1 MSQPRGR
8 KPKPTALKVLEG
20 NPGHRPLNEREP
32 KPPVKALACPKDL
45 SKEGKKEW
53 RRLCRELEQEGVLTN
68 WDMRIFEQYCDA
80 YAKWKEATNFL
91 NERGLFYIT
100 PSGYPQQ
107 FPQVAIAQKYSVLM
121 HKYAQEL
128 GLTPAARSRLIAG
141 KESGSGDEME
151 DLLNE

>member
-1 MSQPRGR
+1 MATRGR
-8 KPKPTALKVLEG
+8 KPKPTALKELEG

-32 KPPVKALACPKDL
+32 KPPKKAPACPKDL
-45 SKEGKKEW
+45 SPEGKKEW
-53 RRLCRELEQEGVLTN
+53 RRLCKEMEQAGVLTN

-80 YAKWKEATNFL
+80 YARWKEATDFL
-91 NERGLFYIT
+91 NERGLFFIT

-107 FPQVAIAQKYSVLM
+107 FPQVAIAQNYSKLM

-141 KESGSGDEME
+141 TVAEDKDEME
-151 DLLNE
+151 ELLEDD

>member
-1 MSQPRGR
+1 MSVPGR
-8 KPKPTALKVLEG
+8 KPKPSQLKLLEG
-20 NPGHRPLNEREP
+20 NPGHRPINEREP
-32 KPPVKALACPKDL
+32 MPPKKALACPKDL
-45 SKEGKKEW
+45 SREGKKEW
-53 RRLCRELEQEGVLTN
+53 RRLCKELEQSGVLTS

-80 YAKWKEATNFL
+80 YAKWKEATVFL

-128 GLTPAARSRLIAG
+128 GLTPAARSRLIAE
-141 KESGSGDEME
+141 KEGMTGDEME
-151 DLLNE
+151 ALLEE

>member
-1 MSQPRGR
+1 MPIKVPLDISAMYALQELLSRGIPR
-8 KPKPTALKVLEG
+8 E
-20 NPGHRPLNEREP
+20 E
-32 KPPVKALACPKDL
+32 
-45 SKEGKKEW
+45 
-53 RRLCRELEQEGVLTN
+53 
-68 WDMRIFEQYCDA
+68 I
-80 YAKWKEATNFL
+80 
-91 NERGLFYIT
+91 GLFYIT

>member
-1 MSQPRGR
+1 M
-8 KPKPTALKVLEG
+8 
-20 NPGHRPLNEREP
+20 
-32 KPPVKALACPKDL
+32 L
-45 SKEGKKEW
+45 S
-53 RRLCRELEQEGVLTN
+53 N